1 MAVKPRKKE
10 PTLAELLAQYGRN
23 IASDVPVVGRRIA
36 EGVRSLPEMADTGSR
51 FALGAAQRL
60 GDILPPELRGPALR
74 GDYRSTFNAGVDTAQ
89 LLGSAG
95 NQLVTGTSQR
105 ALDAMGAPRGAGYDP
120 GATRMSRGA
129 QDAIVSGAQALP
141 RQMYDSPLSTAY
153 EAAMMVAPIPGKM
166 VGKAMKGA
174 GALAGK
180 AARGRRSGVVAD
192 ALPARPAYIRE
203 QSGPYLNVRRA
214 GVEPQLI
221 PEAENAILPEL
232 RDLLANPETNPAFRA
247 ADAYTR
253 AKFGR
258 GYDLSAPDPS
268 ASLAKQAGIARVFDL
283 AASGDDAY
291 KKALFERYGETMP
304 EVVEQAKAQNY
315 DQLTEAAY
323 RRLAEET
330 RNQFDVLPI
339 QTSFHGGVGEYPQP
353 SAMLRDV
360 MSRGRLN
367 VFQGGDRHDFLHDI
381 DPATSL
387 TSNEQFRAVHDFFGH
402 GTRGSTFR
410 PGGEEAAYASHA
422 QMMSPLAQMALAAET
437 RGQNSWV
444 NFGPANADIIRE
456 QNRIRRG
463 QALLARAESEWG
475 SSPNMS
481 ENTLAA
487 KRADIEEAL
496 AMLGDPATAAARLRE
511 LGAGYQYAP
520 QSALLLPP
528 EYLPADTVGGVPDYL
543 RPLIKGRS
551 GTGAERGLHFSTKED
566 LSRTDPSAYGTGH
579 RGSEYNVT
587 AGRPRTYFYT
597 GEPGTVT
604 PEQALFQRGPRTPY
618 QAELSGLYPLA
629 EDPDRLLALAN
640 AYAPTAKRSGQ
651 TLSALEQLVQTYGYP
666 GYKGALGEKG
676 AAALFEPVD
685 VSRIGEAI
693 SAPRPFAQG
702 GAVAPTITIG

>member
-1 MAVKPRKKE
+1 
-10 PTLAELLAQYGRN
+10 
-23 IASDVPVVGRRIA
+23 
-36 EGVRSLPEMADTGSR
+36 VRSLPEMADTGSR

-60 GDILPPELRGPALR
+60 GDMLPPELRGPALR
-74 GDYRSTFNAGVDTAQ
+74 GDYRPTFDAGADIAQ
-89 LLGSAG
+89 LLGRTG

-105 ALDAMGAPRGAGYDP
+105 GLDAMGAPRGAGYDP

-129 QDAIVSGAQALP
+129 QDAIVSGVQALP
-141 RQMYDSPLSTAY
+141 GQLYDNPLSTAY
-153 EAAMMVAPIPGKM
+153 EAAMMMAPVPGKM
-166 VGKAMKGA
+166 VGKALKGA
-174 GALAGK
+174 GALAGR
-180 AARGRRSGVVAD
+180 AVRGRRAAPVVAD
-192 ALPARPAYIRE
+192 ALPPRPAYIRE

-258 GYDLSAPDPS
+258 GYDLSAPEPG

-339 QTSFHGGVGEYPQP
+339 QTSFHGGEGDYPQP

-360 MSRGRLN
+360 MGRGRLN

-381 DPATSL
+381 DPATGL

-410 PGGEEAAYASHA
+410 PGGEEAAYASHS

-463 QALLARAESEWG
+463 QALLARAEGEWG
-475 SSPNMS
+475 WSSGADLG

-487 KRADIEEAL
+487 KRADFDEAL
-496 AMLGDPATAAARLRE
+496 AMMGDPATAAARLRE

-528 EYLPADTVGGVPDYL
+528 EYLPANTTGDVPEYL
-543 RPLIKGRS
+543 QSLIKGGS
-551 GTGAERGLHFSTKED
+551 GTAPERGLHFSRKDD
-566 LSRTDPSAYGTGH
+566 LTQTDPAAYGTGH
-579 RGSEYNVT
+579 RGAEYDYT

-597 GEPGTVT
+597 GEEGSVV
-604 PEQALFQRGPRTPY
+604 PEAALFSRGPRTPY
-618 QAELSGLYPLA
+618 QTELSGLYPLA

-640 AYAPTAKRSGQ
+640 AYAPVAKRKGQ
-651 TLSALEQLVQTYGYP
+651 TLNDLEQLIQTYGYP
-666 GYKGALGEKG
+666 GYKGGIGGQE
-676 AAALFEPVD
+676 AAALFAPVD
-685 VSRIGEAI
+685 VRRLGDPIAK
-693 SAPRPFAQG
+693 PRPFAQG